1 MVRNPERDA
10 FEDTSPDE
18 EASAT
23 KEPLTDKESI
33 KRTAHVTYDQ
43 GGHYNEY
50 VIAFAYLF
58 ERDGLVDVTHKLQR
72 HLKQELSDEWTIMG
86 RGTRVELKFCKKGER
101 DYSRNDEVLLEA
113 FARIEQDEFILPD
126 TIY

>member
-1 MVRNPERDA
+1 MRSSPDRDDI
-10 FEDTSPDE
+10 EDT
-18 EASAT
+18 
-23 KEPLTDKESI
+23 LTDRERI

-43 GGHYNEY
+43 GGHYDEY

-58 ERDGLVDVTHKLQR
+58 ERDGLVDVIHKLER
-72 HLKQELSDEWTIMG
+72 RLKQELSDEWTIMG
-86 RGTRVELKFCKKGER
+86 RGTRVELRFTKMGER
-101 DYSRNDEVLLEA
+101 DFSRNDEDLLAA

>member
-1 MVRNPERDA
+1 MVRSPERDA
-10 FEDTSPDE
+10 FEDMSPDE
-18 EASAT
+18 ETSTT
-23 KEPLTDKESI
+23 KEPLTDKERR

-58 ERDGLVDVTHKLQR
+58 EKDGLVDVTHKLER
-72 HLKQELSDEWTIMG
+72 RLKQELGDEWTIMG
-86 RGTRVELKFCKKGER
+86 RGTRVELRFTKRGER
-101 DYSRNDEVLLEA
+101 DFSRNDEDLLAA
-113 FARIEQDEFILPD
+113 FTRIEQDEFILPD